1 MPDPVLPELPT
12 RGPYKIPFVDDI
24 ILQDFDRN
32 SLTLD
37 FGLNYDLTEAV

>member
-24 ILQDFDRN
+24 ILQGFDKNSFAQNFIDFIS
-32 SLTLD
+32 SLD
-37 FGLNYDLTEAV
+37 